1 MKWRVYSTWSGKTM
15 GIFDN
20 KKDALDFIKELLQKH
35 PTGRYGYHKVN
46 RDYVDD

>member
-15 GIFDN
+15 GIFDS
-20 KKDALDFIKELLQKH
+20 KKDALDFIKELLQKY

-46 RDYVDD
+46 RDYVD